1 MQSTIL
7 SDMRRKD
14 TNRIDLF
21 FSCNKCR
28 IQQQKNK
35 IHAQIIASTWCKV
48 KGIKEK
54 HIGT

>member
-14 TNRIDLF
+14 TNHIDLF

-35 IHAQIIASTWCKV
+35 THAQIIASTWCKV